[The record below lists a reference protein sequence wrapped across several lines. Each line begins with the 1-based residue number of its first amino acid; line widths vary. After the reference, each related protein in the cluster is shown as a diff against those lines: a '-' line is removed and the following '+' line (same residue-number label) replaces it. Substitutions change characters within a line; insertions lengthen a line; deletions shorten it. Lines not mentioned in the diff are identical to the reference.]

1 MNYGKK
7 KASQR
12 QKKITSKSTMQGKRV
27 GVRLFKAFLLCLL
40 FVGIAGVV
48 GGGVFVKKILDN
60 TPEVSPADV
69 KPSGYTTF
77 VYADDGKTEIQRF
90 VASGANRVY
99 KTLDEIPADL
109 QHAFIAIE
117 DERFYDHNGIDLQ
130 GIARAAMVGLTSG
143 NFSEG
148 ASTLT
153 QQLIKNNVFPEF
165 TEEKTFYD
173 RLQRK
178 IQEQFLALEIE
189 KQMSKEEILE
199 AYLNTI
205 NLGQN
210 SLGVQSAAQRYF
222 AKDVSELTLSESAVI
237 AGITQSP
244 SGYNPVTNPEANA
257 KRRQKV
263 LDNMLDQGYIDQAAY
278 DEAVADDVYARIQ
291 QVNTKVEESES
302 STSYFVDALADQVMQ
317 DLQDQ
322 LGYSETQA
330 YNALYSGG
338 LTIYST
344 QNMAMQKICDEEMNE
359 DSNYPGLKEYG
370 LDYALTVTRADGTVE
385 NYGSGHIKNYVKEKY
400 GKKQGLLYSS
410 KDAAKEMVEEWKK
423 TIAKEG
429 DTYDERITI
438 TPQPQASVTI
448 MDQSTGQIKAMVG
461 GRGKKTNQGLNRAY
475 KGSKRQPG
483 STFKVLAAYAPALDS
498 CGKTL
503 ATIVRDEP
511 YTTKSGKEIRNA
523 NRRYLGDI
531 TYRTAIANS
540 VNVAAVKVSDEIT
553 QELGFEYCEDLGITT
568 LIDRKEIN
576 GGIYSDIND
585 TLALGGITEGVYN
598 YQMCAAFATIAN
610 GGVYN
615 SPTMYTK
622 ILDHDGNV
630 LLENTQETRTV
641 LKDSTAALLTSAMES
656 VVTSGTGRSCQL
668 SNMPVAGKTGTTTS
682 NKDLWFCGFTP
693 YYTCTVWGGYD
704 DNKECNYDTSFRL
717 RLWRSIMSR
726 IHEDLDHKDFEM
738 PNSVEKQ
745 TVCKLTGKLAVAG
758 QCPSITEYFAKDTVP
773 TERCSG
779 HAGVVGENGE
789 AVDKPDSDT
798 GDDKNKDKDKDKE
811 SNTGGNNNGGNTG
824 GNTPQPEPEPEPE
837 PEPKPEP
844 EPEPEQPT
852 TPET

>member
-90 VASGANRVY
+90 VASGSNRVY
-99 KTLDEIPADL
+99 KTLDEIPEDL

-178 IQEQFLALEIE
+178 LQEQFLALEIE

-278 DEAVADDVYARIQ
+278 DEALEDDVYARIQ

-344 QNMAMQKICDEEMNE
+344 QNMEMQKILIIEDDRDIATIERDYLELNDYQVEIAADGLAGLERGLHGAFDLILLDLMLPGMDGFSVCRRLREETNIPILMVTARRE
-359 DSNYPGLKEYG
+359 DIDKIRGLGLGADDYIEKPFSPSVLVARVRAHLARYERLTGGQQRAKPELQVGGVRLNTETRRVFVDGREVELKNKEY
-370 LDYALTVTRADGTVE
+370 
-385 NYGSGHIKNYVKEKY
+385 
-400 GKKQGLLYSS
+400 
-410 KDAAKEMVEEWKK
+410 
-423 TIAKEG
+423 
-429 DTYDERITI
+429 
-438 TPQPQASVTI
+438 
-448 MDQSTGQIKAMVG
+448 
-461 GRGKKTNQGLNRAY
+461 
-475 KGSKRQPG
+475 
-483 STFKVLAAYAPALDS
+483 
-498 CGKTL
+498 
-503 ATIVRDEP
+503 
-511 YTTKSGKEIRNA
+511 
-523 NRRYLGDI
+523 
-531 TYRTAIANS
+531 
-540 VNVAAVKVSDEIT
+540 
-553 QELGFEYCEDLGITT
+553 
-568 LIDRKEIN
+568 
-576 GGIYSDIND
+576 
-585 TLALGGITEGVYN
+585 
-598 YQMCAAFATIAN
+598 
-610 GGVYN
+610 
-615 SPTMYTK
+615 
-622 ILDHDGNV
+622 
-630 LLENTQETRTV
+630 
-641 LKDSTAALLTSAMES
+641 ALLHFLMLHLDMVFSREELYEKIWGMEAMGDNA
-656 VVTSGTGRSCQL
+656 T
-668 SNMPVAGKTGTTTS
+668 VAVHINRIREKIEQDPGH
-682 NKDLWFCGFTP
+682 P
-693 YYTCTVWGGYD
+693 RYIQTVWGAGYR
-704 DNKECNYDTSFRL
+704 FR
-717 RLWRSIMSR
+717 
-726 IHEDLDHKDFEM
+726 
-738 PNSVEKQ
+738 
-745 TVCKLTGKLAVAG
+745 G
-758 QCPSITEYFAKDTVP
+758 Q
-773 TERCSG
+773 
-779 HAGVVGENGE
+779 
-789 AVDKPDSDT
+789 
-798 GDDKNKDKDKDKE
+798 
-811 SNTGGNNNGGNTG
+811 
-824 GNTPQPEPEPEPE
+824 
-837 PEPKPEP
+837 
-844 EPEPEQPT
+844 
-852 TPET
+852 